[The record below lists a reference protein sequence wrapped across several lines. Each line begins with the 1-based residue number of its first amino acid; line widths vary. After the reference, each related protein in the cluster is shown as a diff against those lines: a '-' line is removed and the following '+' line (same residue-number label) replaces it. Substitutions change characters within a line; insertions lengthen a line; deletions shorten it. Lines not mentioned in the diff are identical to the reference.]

1 MGPYL
6 TLDLE
11 NSWTFAKNMLNHE
24 SELYARALALL
35 KIIILSC
42 LTLDLIFEFWR
53 LPFWVIRD
61 PDCLLPEGI

>member
-24 SELYARALALL
+24 SELYARALALP
-35 KIIILSC
+35 KIILSYFGSNFQV
-42 LTLDLIFEFWR
+42 LEVVLF
-53 LPFWVIRD
+53 
-61 PDCLLPEGI
+61 GY